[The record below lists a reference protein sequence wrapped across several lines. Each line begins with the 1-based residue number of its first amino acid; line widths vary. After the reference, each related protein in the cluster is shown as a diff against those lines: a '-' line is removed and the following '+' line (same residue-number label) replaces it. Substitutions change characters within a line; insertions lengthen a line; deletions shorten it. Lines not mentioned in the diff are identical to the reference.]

1 MIQNIISR
9 GVAEI
14 VFAKTNLVKKRYRNE
29 Y

>member
-9 GVAEI
+9 GIAEI
-14 VFAKTNLVKKRYRNE
+14 VFAKTNLVKNRYRNE